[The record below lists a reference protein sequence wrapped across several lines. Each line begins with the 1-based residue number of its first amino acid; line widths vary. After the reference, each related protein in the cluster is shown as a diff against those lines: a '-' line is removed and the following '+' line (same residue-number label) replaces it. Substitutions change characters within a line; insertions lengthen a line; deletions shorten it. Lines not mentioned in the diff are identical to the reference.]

1 MDKTTLEQE
10 LKELIISSLEL
21 EDIAAAD
28 IDSNAPLFVEGLG
41 LDSIDALELGLA
53 IKKKYGITMS
63 SEGEENKKHF
73 ASVSALADFI
83 LASTSGAAQ
92 RP

>member
-21 EDIAAAD
+21 EDITAGD
-28 IDSNAPLFVEGLG
+28 IDSNEALFVEGLG

-83 LASTSGAAQ
+83 LASKAAT
-92 RP
+92 

>member
-21 EDIAAAD
+21 EDITAGD
-28 IDSNAPLFVEGLG
+28 IDSNEALFVEGLG

-83 LASTSGAAQ
+83 LASKAAA
-92 RP
+92 